1 MRFPHKHPSIYETGR
16 GGRGGFRRPSWIV
29 GWQASTY
36 IQSQLIWAQLAS
48 LKVAAFGQQL
58 LCAFFSPRRRAWHGA
73 AGGPS
78 LGPKNCVNIW
88 ISLSLKVQR
97 CSGDRTDSPP
107 TKTEAI
113 SAQVQ
118 HGTRRQI
125 FPSKTR
131 NSLNFWQNVDF
142 HWCLVLLTSPY
153 KIQKVVSWD
162 TALSTVSSHLC

>member
-142 HWCLVLLTSPY
+142 HWCLVLLTSRY
-153 KIQKVVSWD
+153 KI
-162 TALSTVSSHLC
+162 